1 LLGDRQTATEL
12 RSIVGARRDG
22 SQCKVMDGAHI
33 FVSALGEL
41 QDRIVYQDSKSSE
54 EKQKDRYFASAIV
67 RVFWFM

>member
-1 LLGDRQTATEL
+1 
-12 RSIVGARRDG
+12 
-22 SQCKVMDGAHI
+22 MDGAHI